1 MSADVLAVLL
11 AAVYAAV
18 YAFGYW
24 HGRADRKA
32 ARGVLTARLRAI
44 DGQRG
49 YARPGR

>member
-24 HGRADRKA
+24 HGKADKRGNYENRRYRAR
-32 ARGVLTARLRAI
+32 
-44 DGQRG
+44 
-49 YARPGR
+49 